1 MDKNIIIDAFRWIV
15 GSIDYFIYSI
25 IEFITQGIFDLSSL
39 RVHIGI
45 IDSFRN
51 RIYAILGVIMLF
63 KLTISFFQ
71 LMFEPDKVL
80 DSKKGVAK
88 IFRNVFIVIIVIM
101 LLPTG
106 FNLLYKAQK
115 VFLPVLPRIL
125 FAEEKTTSNVDETV
139 KKNSSKMSLI
149 LLRSFFSPR
158 RDANNNYASVDGT
171 KEIESIK
178 EFSEKIIEND
188 NSGFLGFG
196 SHYRYE
202 YKWPL
207 STIVGAITVFLLFSI
222 TLKVAIR
229 VFKMIILEMI
239 APIPVISL
247 LDVSDKKDQ
256 AFYSWLQN
264 LISTFLDIFLSLGTI
279 YIVLYFINALSTDK
293 LFIDYGAAE
302 GLKEDPMRLAYLKV
316 ILILG
321 LLKFAKDLPGFIKK
335 VIGIKED
342 NKELATK
349 IGGIV
354 GGVTGTAF
362 GAVGGLVGGRSLTG
376 ALTGAVAGARTGYV
390 NGQKGGSTMA
400 ETYRAGGS
408 LATQIRTGNKDAKM
422 RSIADVIQSKA
433 TGLQKAG
440 IDRKYNVTKWH
451 LAQAKKNMDNAKVE
465 MTTAQT
471 NQAQAKMTY
480 DEIVATHPND
490 TVGIGIA
497 RAELDRTTTISE
509 QKSKE
514 FDNAKKNFE
523 EINEYI
529 GTKDTIYSK
538 YKDNRPKDE
547 KVTLTDRARSVINQ
561 TRVEDE
567 RDARIAKN
575 DTKMQNLTTTNLV
588 DKNRGFDPNKR

>member
-25 IEFITQGIFDLSSL
+25 IEFVTQGIFDLSSL

-71 LMFEPDKVL
+71 LMFDPDKVL
-80 DSKKGVAK
+80 DSKKGVRK
-88 IFRNVFIVIIVIM
+88 IFTNVFIVIIIIM
-101 LLPTG
+101 LLPTA
-106 FNLLYKAQK
+106 FNILYRAQK

-125 FAEEKTTSNVDETV
+125 FAEEKTSNNVDETV
-139 KKNSSKMSLI
+139 KKNSNQMSLI

-158 RDANNNYASVDGT
+158 RDPNNNYASVDGT

-239 APIPVISL
+239 APIPVLSL
-247 LDVSDKKDQ
+247 LDTSDKKDQ
-256 AFYSWLQN
+256 AFYSWLRT
-264 LISTFLDIFLSLGTI
+264 LTSTFLDIFLSLGTI
-279 YIVLYFINALSTDK
+279 YIVLYFINALATDK

-321 LLKFAKDLPGFIKK
+321 LLKFAKDIPGFVKSI
-335 VIGIKED
+335 IGVKDD
-342 NKELATK
+342 NKELSAT

-354 GGVTGTAF
+354 GGMTGTAL

-376 ALTGAVAGARTGYV
+376 ALTGAVAGARTGYT
-390 NGQKGGSTMA
+390 NGKKGTSTLEA
-400 ETYRAGGS
+400 YKSGGS

-422 RSIADVIQSKA
+422 RSITDVIQDKA
-433 TGLQKAG
+433 SSIQKSSVQ
-440 IDRKYNVTKWH
+440 RKYNATQWH
-451 LAQAKKNMDNAKVE
+451 LEQAKKNMKNAEVE

-471 NQAQAKMTY
+471 RQAQAKLNY
-480 DEIVATHPND
+480 EQIVSTHPND

-497 RAELDRTTTISE
+497 KAELDRTTTVSD
-509 QKSKE
+509 QKAVE
-514 FDNAKKNFE
+514 YENAKKNFE
-523 EINEYI
+523 EIKTYI
-529 GTKDTIYSK
+529 DPKETFIEK
-538 YKDNRPKDE
+538 YRDNRPKQE
-547 KVTLTDRARSVINQ
+547 KTTVVDKARSVVNQ
-561 TRVEDE
+561 TTVEQE
-567 RDARIAKN
+567 RDARIARK
-575 DTKMQNLTTTNLV
+575 DTKMQTLTTHNLTE
-588 DKNRGFDPNKR
+588 KNRGFDPNKR

>member
-71 LMFEPDKVL
+71 LMFDPDKVL
-80 DSKKGVAK
+80 DSKKGVRK
-88 IFRNVFIVIIVIM
+88 IFTNVFIVIIIIM
-101 LLPTG
+101 LLPTA
-106 FNLLYKAQK
+106 FNILYRAQK

-125 FAEEKTTSNVDETV
+125 FAEEKTSNNVDETV
-139 KKNSSKMSLI
+139 KKNSNQMSLI

-207 STIVGAITVFLLFSI
+207 STIVGAIKVFLLFSI

-239 APIPVISL
+239 APIPVLSL
-247 LDVSDKKDQ
+247 LDTSDKKDQ
-256 AFYSWLQN
+256 AFYSWLRT

-279 YIVLYFINALSTDK
+279 YIVLYFINALATDK

-321 LLKFAKDLPGFIKK
+321 LLKFAKDIPGFVKSI
-335 VIGIKED
+335 IGVKDD
-342 NKELATK
+342 NKELSAT

-354 GGVTGTAF
+354 GGMTGTAL

-376 ALTGAVAGARTGYV
+376 ALTGAVAGARTGYT
-390 NGQKGGSTMA
+390 NGKKGTSTLEA
-400 ETYRAGGS
+400 YKSGGS

-422 RSIADVIQSKA
+422 RSITDVIQDKA
-433 TGLQKAG
+433 SSIQKSSVQ
-440 IDRKYNVTKWH
+440 RKYNATQWH
-451 LAQAKKNMDNAKVE
+451 LEQAKKNMKNAEVE
-465 MTTAQT
+465 MTNAQT
-471 NQAQAKMTY
+471 RQAQAKLNY
-480 DEIVATHPND
+480 EQIVSTHPND

-497 RAELDRTTTISE
+497 KAELDRTTTVSD
-509 QKSKE
+509 QKAVE
-514 FDNAKKNFE
+514 YENAKKNFE
-523 EINEYI
+523 EIKTYI
-529 GTKDTIYSK
+529 DPKETFIEK
-538 YKDNRPKDE
+538 YRDNRPKEE
-547 KVTLTDRARSVINQ
+547 KTTVVDKARSVVNQ
-561 TRVEDE
+561 TTVEQE
-567 RDARIAKN
+567 RDARIARKG
-575 DTKMQNLTTTNLV
+575 TKMQTLTTHNLTE
-588 DKNRGFDPNKR
+588 KNRGFDPNKR

>member
-25 IEFITQGIFDLSSL
+25 IEFVTQGIFDLSSL

-71 LMFEPDKVL
+71 LMFDPDKVL
-80 DSKKGVAK
+80 DSKKGVRK
-88 IFRNVFIVIIVIM
+88 IFTNVFIVIIIIM
-101 LLPTG
+101 LLPTA
-106 FNLLYKAQK
+106 FNILYRAQK

-125 FAEEKTTSNVDETV
+125 FAEEKTSNNVDETV
-139 KKNSSKMSLI
+139 KKNSNQMSLI

-158 RDANNNYASVDGT
+158 RDPNNNYASVDGT

-239 APIPVISL
+239 APIPVLSL
-247 LDVSDKKDQ
+247 LDTSDKKDQ
-256 AFYSWLQN
+256 AFYSWLRT

-279 YIVLYFINALSTDK
+279 YIVLYFINALATDK

-321 LLKFAKDLPGFIKK
+321 LLKFAKDIPGFVKSI
-335 VIGIKED
+335 IGVKDD
-342 NKELATK
+342 NKELSAT

-354 GGVTGTAF
+354 GGMTGTAL

-376 ALTGAVAGARTGYV
+376 ALTGAVAGARTGYT
-390 NGQKGGSTMA
+390 NGKKGTSTLEA
-400 ETYRAGGS
+400 YKSGGS

-422 RSIADVIQSKA
+422 RSITDVIQDKA
-433 TGLQKAG
+433 SSIQKSSVQ
-440 IDRKYNVTKWH
+440 RKYNATQWH
-451 LAQAKKNMDNAKVE
+451 LEQAKKKMKNAEVE

-471 NQAQAKMTY
+471 RQAQAKLNY
-480 DEIVATHPND
+480 EQIVSTHPND

-497 RAELDRTTTISE
+497 KAELDRTTTVSD
-509 QKSKE
+509 QKAVE
-514 FDNAKKNFE
+514 YENAKKNFE
-523 EINEYI
+523 EIKTYI
-529 GTKDTIYSK
+529 DPKETFIEK
-538 YKDNRPKDE
+538 YRDNRPKQE
-547 KVTLTDRARSVINQ
+547 KTTVVDKARSVVNQ
-561 TRVEDE
+561 TTVEQE
-567 RDARIAKN
+567 RDARIARK
-575 DTKMQNLTTTNLV
+575 DTKMQTLTTHNLT

>member
-25 IEFITQGIFDLSSL
+25 IEFVTQGIFDLSSL

-71 LMFEPDKVL
+71 LMFDPDKVL
-80 DSKKGVAK
+80 DSKKGVRK
-88 IFRNVFIVIIVIM
+88 IFTNVFIVIIIIM
-101 LLPTG
+101 LLPTA
-106 FNLLYKAQK
+106 FNILYRAQK

-125 FAEEKTTSNVDETV
+125 FAEEKTSNNVDETV
-139 KKNSSKMSLI
+139 KKNSNQMSLI

-158 RDANNNYASVDGT
+158 RDPNNNYASVDGT

-239 APIPVISL
+239 APIPVLSL
-247 LDVSDKKDQ
+247 VDTSDKKDQ
-256 AFYSWLQN
+256 AFYSWLRT

-279 YIVLYFINALSTDK
+279 YIVLYFINALATDK

-321 LLKFAKDLPGFIKK
+321 LLKFAKDIPGFVKSI
-335 VIGIKED
+335 IGVKDD
-342 NKELATK
+342 NKELSAT

-354 GGVTGTAF
+354 GGMTGTAL

-376 ALTGAVAGARTGYV
+376 ALTGAVAGARTGYT
-390 NGQKGGSTMA
+390 NGKKGTSTLEA
-400 ETYRAGGS
+400 YKSGGS

-422 RSIADVIQSKA
+422 RSITDVIQDKA
-433 TGLQKAG
+433 SSIQKSSVQ
-440 IDRKYNVTKWH
+440 RKYNATQWH
-451 LAQAKKNMDNAKVE
+451 LEQAKKNMKNAEVE

-471 NQAQAKMTY
+471 RQAQAKLNY
-480 DEIVATHPND
+480 EQIVSTHPND

-497 RAELDRTTTISE
+497 KAELDRTTTVSD
-509 QKSKE
+509 QKAVE
-514 FDNAKKNFE
+514 YENAKKNFE
-523 EINEYI
+523 EIKTYI
-529 GTKDTIYSK
+529 DPKETFIEK
-538 YKDNRPKDE
+538 YRDNRPKQE
-547 KVTLTDRARSVINQ
+547 KTTVVDKARSVVNQ
-561 TRVEDE
+561 TTVEQE
-567 RDARIAKN
+567 RDARIARK
-575 DTKMQNLTTTNLV
+575 DTKMQTLTTHNLTE
-588 DKNRGFDPNKR
+588 KNRGFDPNKR

>member
-25 IEFITQGIFDLSSL
+25 IEFVTQGIFDLSSL

-71 LMFEPDKVL
+71 LMFDPDKVL
-80 DSKKGVAK
+80 DSKKGVRK
-88 IFRNVFIVIIVIM
+88 IFTNVFIVIIIIM
-101 LLPTG
+101 LLPTA
-106 FNLLYKAQK
+106 FNILYRAQK

-125 FAEEKTTSNVDETV
+125 FAEEKTSNNVDETV
-139 KKNSSKMSLI
+139 KKNSNQMSLI

-239 APIPVISL
+239 APIPVLSL
-247 LDVSDKKDQ
+247 LDTSDKKDQ
-256 AFYSWLQN
+256 AFYSWLRT
-264 LISTFLDIFLSLGTI
+264 LTSTFLDIFLSLGTI
-279 YIVLYFINALSTDK
+279 YIVLYFINALATDK

-321 LLKFAKDLPGFIKK
+321 LLKFAKDIPGFVKSI
-335 VIGIKED
+335 IGVKDD
-342 NKELATK
+342 NKELSAT

-354 GGVTGTAF
+354 GGMTGTAL
-362 GAVGGLVGGRSLTG
+362 GAVGGLVGGRSITG
-376 ALTGAVAGARTGYV
+376 ALTGAVAGARTGYT
-390 NGQKGGSTMA
+390 NGKKGTSTLEA
-400 ETYRAGGS
+400 YKSGGS

-422 RSIADVIQSKA
+422 RSITDVIQDKA
-433 TGLQKAG
+433 SSIQKSSVQ
-440 IDRKYNVTKWH
+440 RKYNATQWH
-451 LAQAKKNMDNAKVE
+451 LEQAKKNMKNAEVE

-471 NQAQAKMTY
+471 RQAQAKLNY
-480 DEIVATHPND
+480 EQIVSTHPND

-497 RAELDRTTTISE
+497 KAELDRTTTVSD
-509 QKSKE
+509 QKAIE
-514 FDNAKKNFE
+514 YENAKKNFE
-523 EINEYI
+523 EIKTYI
-529 GTKDTIYSK
+529 DPKETFIEK
-538 YKDNRPKDE
+538 YRDNRPKEE
-547 KVTLTDRARSVINQ
+547 KTTVVDKARSVVNQ
-561 TRVEDE
+561 TTVEQE
-567 RDARIAKN
+567 RDARIARK
-575 DTKMQNLTTTNLV
+575 DTKMQTLTTHNLTE
-588 DKNRGFDPNKR
+588 KNRGFDPNKR

>member
-51 RIYAILGVIMLF
+51 RIYAILGVVMLF

-71 LMFEPDKVL
+71 LMFDPDKL
-80 DSKKGVAK
+80 MDSKKGVRR
-88 IFRNVFIVIIVIM
+88 IFTNVFIVIIIIM
-101 LLPTG
+101 LLPTA
-106 FNLLYKAQK
+106 FNILYRAQK

-125 FAEEKTTSNVDETV
+125 FAEEKTTNNVDETV
-139 KKNSSKMSLI
+139 KKNSNQMSLI
-149 LLRSFFSPR
+149 LLKSFFSPR

-239 APIPVISL
+239 APIPVLSL
-247 LDVSDKKDQ
+247 LDTSDKKDQ
-256 AFYSWLQN
+256 AFYAWLKT

-321 LLKFAKDLPGFIKK
+321 LLKFAKDIPTFVKSI
-335 VIGIKED
+335 IGIND
-342 NKELATK
+342 NNKELSAT

-354 GGVTGTAF
+354 GGMTGTAL
-362 GAVGGLVGGRSLTG
+362 GAVGGLVGGRSLSG
-376 ALTGAVAGARTGYV
+376 ALTGAVAGARTGYA
-390 NGQKGGSTMA
+390 NGKKGGSSIEA
-400 ETYRAGGS
+400 YRAGGS
-408 LATQIRTGNKDAKM
+408 LASQIRTGNKDAKM
-422 RSIADVIQSKA
+422 RSITDVIQDKA
-433 TGLQKAG
+433 SSIQKSSVQ
-440 IDRKYNVTKWH
+440 RKYNATQWH
-451 LAQAKKNMDNAKVE
+451 LEQARKNMKNAQVE

-471 NQAQAKMTY
+471 NQAQAKMNYEQLMT
-480 DEIVATHPND
+480 THPND

-497 RAELDRTTTISE
+497 RAEVDRTTNITN
-509 QKSKE
+509 QKTQE
-514 FDNAKKNFE
+514 FENAKKNFE
-523 EINEYI
+523 EINAYV
-529 GTKDTIYSK
+529 GTKETFTEK
-538 YKDNRPKDE
+538 YKDNRPKTD
-547 KVTLTDRARSVINQ
+547 KATVGDRARSVINQ

-567 RDARIAKN
+567 RDARIARN
-575 DTKMQNLTTTNLV
+575 DTKMQNLTTTNLNE
-588 DKNRGFDPNKR
+588 KHRGFDPNKR

>member
-25 IEFITQGIFDLSSL
+25 IEFVTQGIFDLSSL

-71 LMFEPDKVL
+71 LMFDPDKVL
-80 DSKKGVAK
+80 DSKKGVRK
-88 IFRNVFIVIIVIM
+88 IFTNVFIVIIIIM
-101 LLPTG
+101 LLPTA
-106 FNLLYKAQK
+106 FNILYRAQK

-125 FAEEKTTSNVDETV
+125 FAEEKTSNNVDETV
-139 KKNSSKMSLI
+139 KKNSNQMSLI

-158 RDANNNYASVDGT
+158 RDPNNNYASVDGT

-239 APIPVISL
+239 APIPVLSL
-247 LDVSDKKDQ
+247 LDTSDKKDQ
-256 AFYSWLQN
+256 AFYSWLRT

-279 YIVLYFINALSTDK
+279 YIVLYFINALATDK

-321 LLKFAKDLPGFIKK
+321 LLKFAKDIPGFVKSI
-335 VIGIKED
+335 IGVKDD
-342 NKELATK
+342 NKELSAT

-354 GGVTGTAF
+354 GGMTGTAL
-362 GAVGGLVGGRSLTG
+362 GAVGGLVDGRSLTG
-376 ALTGAVAGARTGYV
+376 ALTGAVAGARTGYT
-390 NGQKGGSTMA
+390 NGKKGTSTLEA
-400 ETYRAGGS
+400 YKSGGS

-422 RSIADVIQSKA
+422 RSITDVIQDKA
-433 TGLQKAG
+433 SSIQKSSVQ
-440 IDRKYNVTKWH
+440 RKYNATQWH
-451 LAQAKKNMDNAKVE
+451 LEQAKKNMKNAEVE

-471 NQAQAKMTY
+471 RQAQAKLNY
-480 DEIVATHPND
+480 EQIVSTHPND

-497 RAELDRTTTISE
+497 KAELDRTTTVSD
-509 QKSKE
+509 QKAVE
-514 FDNAKKNFE
+514 YENAKKNFE
-523 EINEYI
+523 EIKTYI
-529 GTKDTIYSK
+529 DPKETFIEK
-538 YKDNRPKDE
+538 YRDNRPKEE
-547 KVTLTDRARSVINQ
+547 KTTVVDKARSVVNQ
-561 TRVEDE
+561 TTVEQE
-567 RDARIAKN
+567 RDARIARK
-575 DTKMQNLTTTNLV
+575 DTKMQTLTTHNLTE
-588 DKNRGFDPNKR
+588 KNRGFDPNKR

>member
-71 LMFEPDKVL
+71 LMFDPEKLL
-80 DSKKGVAK
+80 DSKKGIKK
-88 IFRNVFIVIIVIM
+88 IFANVFIVIVVIM
-101 LLPTG
+101 LLPTT
-106 FNLLYKAQK
+106 FNVLYRAQK

-125 FAEEKTTSNVDETV
+125 FAEEKTTNNVDETV
-139 KKNSSKMSLI
+139 KKNSSQMSII
-149 LLRSFFSPR
+149 LLKSFFTPR
-158 RDANNNYASVDGT
+158 RDANNNYASIDGS
-171 KEIESIK
+171 KEIESLK
-178 EFSEKIIEND
+178 EFSEKINESD

-207 STIVGAITVFLLFSI
+207 STIVGAIAVFLLFSI

-247 LDVSDKKDQ
+247 LDTSDKKES
-256 AFYSWLQN
+256 AFSTWLQT

-302 GLKEDPMRLAYLKV
+302 GLKEDPMRLMYLKV

-321 LLKFAKDLPGFIKK
+321 LLKFAKDLPSFIKG
-335 VIGIKED
+335 VIGIKD
-342 NKELATK
+342 NDKDLAAT
-349 IGGIV
+349 IGGVV
-354 GGVTGTAF
+354 GGVTGTAL

-376 ALTGAVAGARTGYV
+376 ALSGAVAGARTGYA

-400 ETYRAGGS
+400 ETYRAGGT

-422 RSIADVIQSKA
+422 RSLTDLIQDKA

-440 IDRKYNVTKWH
+440 IDRKYNATQWH
-451 LAQAKKNMDNAKVE
+451 LEQAKKNMKNAQVE
-465 MTTAQT
+465 MIAAQT
-471 NQAQAKMTY
+471 NQAQAKMNY
-480 DEIVATHPND
+480 DELLTAHPND
-490 TVGIGIA
+490 VVGIGMA
-497 RAELDRTTTISE
+497 RAELDRTSTITDKKSE
-509 QKSKE
+509 E
-514 FDNAKKNFE
+514 YENAKKNYE
-523 EINEYI
+523 EISAYI
-529 GTKDTIYSK
+529 GKKDSFVDKYRSTKSSGDK
-538 YKDNRPKDE
+538 A
-547 KVTLTDRARSVINQ
+547 TLGDRARSVINN
-561 TRVEDE
+561 TTVESE
-567 RDARIAKN
+567 RDKRIAKN
-575 DTKMQNLTTTNLV
+575 DIKMQKLTDNNLDN
-588 DKNRGFDPNKR
+588 DRGFDPNKR

>member
-25 IEFITQGIFDLSSL
+25 IEFVTQGIFDLSSL

-71 LMFEPDKVL
+71 LMFDPDKVL
-80 DSKKGVAK
+80 DSKKGVRK
-88 IFRNVFIVIIVIM
+88 IFTNVFIVIIIIM
-101 LLPTG
+101 LLPTA
-106 FNLLYKAQK
+106 FNILYRAQK

-125 FAEEKTTSNVDETV
+125 FAEEKTSNNVDETV
-139 KKNSSKMSLI
+139 KKNSNQMSLI

-158 RDANNNYASVDGT
+158 RDPNNNYASVDGT

-239 APIPVISL
+239 APIPVLSL
-247 LDVSDKKDQ
+247 LDTSDKKDQ
-256 AFYSWLQN
+256 AFYSWLRT

-279 YIVLYFINALSTDK
+279 YIVLYFINALATDK

-321 LLKFAKDLPGFIKK
+321 LLKFAKDIPGFVKSI
-335 VIGIKED
+335 IGVKDD
-342 NKELATK
+342 NKELSAT

-354 GGVTGTAF
+354 GGMTGTAL

-376 ALTGAVAGARTGYV
+376 ALTGAVAGARTGYT
-390 NGQKGGSTMA
+390 NGKKGTSTLEA
-400 ETYRAGGS
+400 YKSGGS

-422 RSIADVIQSKA
+422 RSITDVIQDKA
-433 TGLQKAG
+433 SSIQKSSVQ
-440 IDRKYNVTKWH
+440 RKYNATQWH
-451 LAQAKKNMDNAKVE
+451 LEQAKKNIKNAEVE

-471 NQAQAKMTY
+471 RQAQAKLNY
-480 DEIVATHPND
+480 EQIVSTHPND

-497 RAELDRTTTISE
+497 KAELDRTTTVSD
-509 QKSKE
+509 QKAVE
-514 FDNAKKNFE
+514 YENAKKNFE
-523 EINEYI
+523 EIKTYI
-529 GTKDTIYSK
+529 DPKETFIEK
-538 YKDNRPKDE
+538 YRDNRPKEE
-547 KVTLTDRARSVINQ
+547 KTTVVDKARSVVNQ
-561 TRVEDE
+561 TTVEQE
-567 RDARIAKN
+567 RDARIARK
-575 DTKMQNLTTTNLV
+575 DTKMQTLTTHNLTE
-588 DKNRGFDPNKR
+588 KNRGFDPNKR

>member
-1 MDKNIIIDAFRWIV
+1 MDKNIIIDDFRWIV

-25 IEFITQGIFDLSSL
+25 IEFVTQGIFDLSSL

-71 LMFEPDKVL
+71 LMFDPDKVL
-80 DSKKGVAK
+80 DSKKGVRK
-88 IFRNVFIVIIVIM
+88 IFTNVFIVIIIIM
-101 LLPTG
+101 LLPTA
-106 FNLLYKAQK
+106 FNILYRAQK

-125 FAEEKTTSNVDETV
+125 FAEEKTSNNVDETV
-139 KKNSSKMSLI
+139 KKNSNQMSLI

-158 RDANNNYASVDGT
+158 RDPNNNYASVDGT

-239 APIPVISL
+239 APIPVLSL
-247 LDVSDKKDQ
+247 LDTSDKKDQ
-256 AFYSWLQN
+256 AFYSWLRT

-279 YIVLYFINALSTDK
+279 YIVLYFINALATDK

-321 LLKFAKDLPGFIKK
+321 LLKFAKDIPGFVKSI
-335 VIGIKED
+335 IGVKDD
-342 NKELATK
+342 NKELSAT

-354 GGVTGTAF
+354 GGMTGTAL

-376 ALTGAVAGARTGYV
+376 ALTGAVAGARTGYT
-390 NGQKGGSTMA
+390 NGKKGTSTLEA
-400 ETYRAGGS
+400 YKSGGS

-422 RSIADVIQSKA
+422 RSITDVIQDKA
-433 TGLQKAG
+433 SSIQKSSVQ
-440 IDRKYNVTKWH
+440 RKYNATQWH
-451 LAQAKKNMDNAKVE
+451 LEQAKKNMKNAEVE

-471 NQAQAKMTY
+471 RQAQAKLNY
-480 DEIVATHPND
+480 EQIVSTHPND

-497 RAELDRTTTISE
+497 KAELDRTTTVSD
-509 QKSKE
+509 QKAVE
-514 FDNAKKNFE
+514 YENAKKNFE
-523 EINEYI
+523 EIKTYI
-529 GTKDTIYSK
+529 DPKETFIEK
-538 YKDNRPKDE
+538 YRDNRPKQE
-547 KVTLTDRARSVINQ
+547 KTTVVDKARSVVNQ
-561 TRVEDE
+561 TTVEQE
-567 RDARIAKN
+567 RDARIARK
-575 DTKMQNLTTTNLV
+575 DTKMQTLTTHNLTE
-588 DKNRGFDPNKR
+588 KNRGFDPNKR

>member
-71 LMFEPDKVL
+71 LMFDPEKLL
-80 DSKKGVAK
+80 DSKKGIKK
-88 IFRNVFIVIIVIM
+88 IFANVFIVIVVIM
-101 LLPTG
+101 LLPTT
-106 FNLLYKAQK
+106 FNVLYRAQK

-125 FAEEKTTSNVDETV
+125 FAEEKTTNNVDETV
-139 KKNSSKMSLI
+139 KKNSSQMSII
-149 LLRSFFSPR
+149 LLKSFFTPR
-158 RDANNNYASVDGT
+158 RDANNNYASIDGS
-171 KEIESIK
+171 KEIESLK
-178 EFSEKIIEND
+178 EFSEKINESD

-207 STIVGAITVFLLFSI
+207 STIVGAIAVFLLFSI

-247 LDVSDKKDQ
+247 LDTSDKKES
-256 AFYSWLQN
+256 AFSTWLQT

-302 GLKEDPMRLAYLKV
+302 GLKEDPMRLMYLKV

-321 LLKFAKDLPGFIKK
+321 LLKFAKDLPSFIKG
-335 VIGIKED
+335 VIGIKD
-342 NKELATK
+342 NDKDLAAT
-349 IGGIV
+349 IGGVV
-354 GGVTGTAF
+354 GGVTGTAL

-376 ALTGAVAGARTGYV
+376 ALSGAVAGARTGFA

-400 ETYRAGGS
+400 ETYRAGGT

-422 RSIADVIQSKA
+422 RSLTDLIQDKA
-433 TGLQKAG
+433 AGLQKAG
-440 IDRKYNVTKWH
+440 IDRKYNATQWH
-451 LAQAKKNMDNAKVE
+451 LEQAKKNMKNAQVE
-465 MTTAQT
+465 MIAAQT
-471 NQAQAKMTY
+471 NQAQAKMNY
-480 DEIVATHPND
+480 DELLTAHPND
-490 TVGIGIA
+490 IVGIGMA
-497 RAELDRTTTISE
+497 RAELDRTSTITDKKSE
-509 QKSKE
+509 E
-514 FDNAKKNFE
+514 YENAKKNYE
-523 EINEYI
+523 EISAYI
-529 GTKDTIYSK
+529 GKKDSFVDKYRSTKSSGDK
-538 YKDNRPKDE
+538 A
-547 KVTLTDRARSVINQ
+547 TLGDRARSVINN
-561 TRVEDE
+561 TTVESE
-567 RDARIAKN
+567 RDKRIAKN
-575 DTKMQNLTTTNLV
+575 DTKMQELTDKNLDN
-588 DKNRGFDPNKR
+588 NRGFDPNKR

>member
-25 IEFITQGIFDLSSL
+25 IEFVTQGIFDLSSL

-71 LMFEPDKVL
+71 LMFDPDKVL
-80 DSKKGVAK
+80 DSKKGVRK
-88 IFRNVFIVIIVIM
+88 IFTNVFIVIIIIM
-101 LLPTG
+101 LLPTA
-106 FNLLYKAQK
+106 FNILYRAQK

-125 FAEEKTTSNVDETV
+125 FAEEKTSNNVDETV
-139 KKNSSKMSLI
+139 KKNSNQMSLI

-239 APIPVISL
+239 APIPVLSL
-247 LDVSDKKDQ
+247 LDTSDKKDQ
-256 AFYSWLQN
+256 AFYSWLRT
-264 LISTFLDIFLSLGTI
+264 LTSTFLDIFLSLGTI
-279 YIVLYFINALSTDK
+279 YIVLYFINALATDK

-321 LLKFAKDLPGFIKK
+321 LLKFAKDIPGFVKSI
-335 VIGIKED
+335 IGVKDD
-342 NKELATK
+342 NKELSAT

-354 GGVTGTAF
+354 GGMTGTAL

-376 ALTGAVAGARTGYV
+376 ALTGAVAGARTGYT
-390 NGQKGGSTMA
+390 NGKKGTSTLEA
-400 ETYRAGGS
+400 YKSGGS

-422 RSIADVIQSKA
+422 RSITDVIQDKA
-433 TGLQKAG
+433 SSIQKSSVQ
-440 IDRKYNVTKWH
+440 RKYNATQWH
-451 LAQAKKNMDNAKVE
+451 LEQAKKNMKNAEVE

-471 NQAQAKMTY
+471 RQAQAKLNY
-480 DEIVATHPND
+480 EQIVSTHPND

-497 RAELDRTTTISE
+497 KAELDRTTTVSD
-509 QKSKE
+509 QKAVE
-514 FDNAKKNFE
+514 YENAKKNFE
-523 EINEYI
+523 EIKTYI
-529 GTKDTIYSK
+529 DPKETFIEK
-538 YKDNRPKDE
+538 YRDNRPKQE
-547 KVTLTDRARSVINQ
+547 KTTVVDKARSVVNQ
-561 TRVEDE
+561 TTVEQE
-567 RDARIAKN
+567 RDARIARK
-575 DTKMQNLTTTNLV
+575 DTKMQTLTTHNLTE
-588 DKNRGFDPNKR
+588 KNRGFDPNKR

>member
-71 LMFEPDKVL
+71 LMFDPDKVL
-80 DSKKGVAK
+80 DSKKGVRK
-88 IFRNVFIVIIVIM
+88 IFTNVFIVIIIIM
-101 LLPTG
+101 LLPTA
-106 FNLLYKAQK
+106 FNILYRAQK

-125 FAEEKTTSNVDETV
+125 FAEEKTSNNVDETV
-139 KKNSSKMSLI
+139 KKNSNQMSLI

-239 APIPVISL
+239 APIPVLSL
-247 LDVSDKKDQ
+247 LDTSDKKDQ
-256 AFYSWLQN
+256 AFYSWLRT
-264 LISTFLDIFLSLGTI
+264 LTSTFLDIFLSLGTI
-279 YIVLYFINALSTDK
+279 YIVLYFINALATDK

-321 LLKFAKDLPGFIKK
+321 LLKFAKDIPGFVKSI
-335 VIGIKED
+335 IGVKDD
-342 NKELATK
+342 NKELSAT

-354 GGVTGTAF
+354 GGMTGTAL

-376 ALTGAVAGARTGYV
+376 ALTGAVAGARTGYT
-390 NGQKGGSTMA
+390 NGKKGTSTLEA
-400 ETYRAGGS
+400 YKSGGS

-422 RSIADVIQSKA
+422 RSITDVIQDKA
-433 TGLQKAG
+433 SSIQKSSVQ
-440 IDRKYNVTKWH
+440 RKYNATQWH
-451 LAQAKKNMDNAKVE
+451 LEQAKKNMKNAEVE

-471 NQAQAKMTY
+471 RQAQAKLNY
-480 DEIVATHPND
+480 EQIVSTHPND

-497 RAELDRTTTISE
+497 KAELDRTTTVSD
-509 QKSKE
+509 QKAVE
-514 FDNAKKNFE
+514 YENAKKNFE
-523 EINEYI
+523 EIKTYI
-529 GTKDTIYSK
+529 DPKETFIEK
-538 YKDNRPKDE
+538 YRDNRPEQE
-547 KVTLTDRARSVINQ
+547 KTTVVDKARSVVNQ
-561 TRVEDE
+561 TTVEQE
-567 RDARIAKN
+567 RDARIARK
-575 DTKMQNLTTTNLV
+575 DTKMQTLTTHNLTE
-588 DKNRGFDPNKR
+588 KNRGFDPNKR

>member
-139 KKNSSKMSLI
+139 KKNSSQMSLI

-321 LLKFAKDLPGFIKK
+321 LLKFAKDIPGFVKSI
-335 VIGIKED
+335 IGVKDD
-342 NKELATK
+342 NKELSAT

-354 GGVTGTAF
+354 GGMTGTAL

-376 ALTGAVAGARTGYV
+376 ALTGAVAGARTGYA
-390 NGQKGGSTMA
+390 NGKKGGSSIEA
-400 ETYRAGGS
+400 YRAGGS
-408 LATQIRTGNKDAKM
+408 LASQIRTGNKDAKM
-422 RSIADVIQSKA
+422 RSITDVIQDKA
-433 TGLQKAG
+433 SSIQKSSVQ
-440 IDRKYNVTKWH
+440 RKYNATQWH
-451 LAQAKKNMDNAKVE
+451 LEQARKNMKNAQVE

-471 NQAQAKMTY
+471 NQAQAKMNYEQLMT
-480 DEIVATHPND
+480 THPND

-497 RAELDRTTTISE
+497 RAEVDRTTNITN
-509 QKSKE
+509 QKTQE
-514 FDNAKKNFE
+514 FENAKKNFE
-523 EINEYI
+523 EINAYV
-529 GTKDTIYSK
+529 GTKETFTEK
-538 YKDNRPKDE
+538 YKDNRPKTD
-547 KVTLTDRARSVINQ
+547 KATVGDRARSVINQ

-567 RDARIAKN
+567 RDARIARN
-575 DTKMQNLTTTNLV
+575 DTKMQNLTTTNLNE
-588 DKNRGFDPNKR
+588 KHRGFDPNKR

>member
-1 MDKNIIIDAFRWIV
+1 MDKNIIIDAFRLIV
-15 GSIDYFIYSI
+15 VSIEFFIYSI
-25 IEFITQGIFDLSSL
+25 IEFISQGIFDLCSL

-71 LMFEPDKVL
+71 LMFDPDKVL
-80 DSKKGVAK
+80 DSKKGVRK
-88 IFRNVFIVIIVIM
+88 IFTNVFIVIIIIM
-101 LLPTG
+101 LLPTA
-106 FNLLYKAQK
+106 FNILYRAQK

-125 FAEEKTTSNVDETV
+125 FAEEKTSNNVDETV
-139 KKNSSKMSLI
+139 KKNSNQMSLI

-239 APIPVISL
+239 APIPVLSL
-247 LDVSDKKDQ
+247 LDTSDKKDQ
-256 AFYSWLQN
+256 AFYSWLRT

-279 YIVLYFINALSTDK
+279 YIVLYFINALATDK

-321 LLKFAKDLPGFIKK
+321 LLKFAKDIPGFVKSI
-335 VIGIKED
+335 IGVKDD
-342 NKELATK
+342 NKELSAT

-354 GGVTGTAF
+354 GGMTGTAL

-376 ALTGAVAGARTGYV
+376 ALTGAVAGARTGYT
-390 NGQKGGSTMA
+390 NGKKGTSTLEA
-400 ETYRAGGS
+400 YKSGGS

-422 RSIADVIQSKA
+422 RSITDVIQDKA
-433 TGLQKAG
+433 SSIQKSSVQ
-440 IDRKYNVTKWH
+440 RKYNATQWH
-451 LAQAKKNMDNAKVE
+451 LEQAKKNMKNAEVE

-471 NQAQAKMTY
+471 RQAQAKLNY
-480 DEIVATHPND
+480 EQIVSTHPND

-497 RAELDRTTTISE
+497 KAELDRTTTVSD
-509 QKSKE
+509 QKAIE
-514 FDNAKKNFE
+514 YENAKKNFE
-523 EINEYI
+523 EIKTYI
-529 GTKDTIYSK
+529 DPKETFIEK
-538 YKDNRPKDE
+538 YRDNRPKQE
-547 KVTLTDRARSVINQ
+547 KTTVVDKARSVVNQ
-561 TRVEDE
+561 TTVEQE
-567 RDARIAKN
+567 RDARIARK
-575 DTKMQNLTTTNLV
+575 DTKMQTLTTHNLTE
-588 DKNRGFDPNKR
+588 KNRGFDPNKR

>member
-25 IEFITQGIFDLSSL
+25 IEFVTQGIFDLSSL

-71 LMFEPDKVL
+71 LMFDPDKVL
-80 DSKKGVAK
+80 DSKKGVRK
-88 IFRNVFIVIIVIM
+88 IFTNVFIVIIIIM
-101 LLPTG
+101 LLPTA
-106 FNLLYKAQK
+106 FNILYRAQK

-125 FAEEKTTSNVDETV
+125 FAEEKTSNNVDETV
-139 KKNSSKMSLI
+139 KKNSNQMSLI

-158 RDANNNYASVDGT
+158 RDPNNNYASVDGT

-239 APIPVISL
+239 APIPVLSL
-247 LDVSDKKDQ
+247 LDTSDKKDQ
-256 AFYSWLQN
+256 AFYSWLRT

-279 YIVLYFINALSTDK
+279 YIVLYFINALATDK

-302 GLKEDPMRLAYLKV
+302 GLKEDPIRLAYLKV

-321 LLKFAKDLPGFIKK
+321 LLKFAKDIPGFVKSI
-335 VIGIKED
+335 IGVKDD
-342 NKELATK
+342 NKELSAT
-349 IGGIV
+349 IGCIV
-354 GGVTGTAF
+354 GGMTGTAL

-376 ALTGAVAGARTGYV
+376 ALTGAVAGARTGYT
-390 NGQKGGSTMA
+390 NGKKGTSTLEA
-400 ETYRAGGS
+400 YKSGGS

-422 RSIADVIQSKA
+422 RSITDVIQDKA
-433 TGLQKAG
+433 SSIQKSSVQ
-440 IDRKYNVTKWH
+440 RKYNATQWH
-451 LAQAKKNMDNAKVE
+451 LEQAKKNMKNAEVE

-471 NQAQAKMTY
+471 RQAQAKLNY
-480 DEIVATHPND
+480 EQIVSTHPND

-497 RAELDRTTTISE
+497 KAELDRTTTVSD
-509 QKSKE
+509 QKAIE
-514 FDNAKKNFE
+514 YENAKKNFE
-523 EINEYI
+523 EIKTYI
-529 GTKDTIYSK
+529 DPKETFIEK
-538 YKDNRPKDE
+538 YRDNRPKEE
-547 KVTLTDRARSVINQ
+547 KTTVVDKARSVVNQ
-561 TRVEDE
+561 TTVEQE
-567 RDARIAKN
+567 RDARIARK
-575 DTKMQNLTTTNLV
+575 DTKMQTLTTHNLTE
-588 DKNRGFDPNKR
+588 KNRGFDPNKR

>member
-1 MDKNIIIDAFRWIV
+1 
-15 GSIDYFIYSI
+15 
-25 IEFITQGIFDLSSL
+25 
-39 RVHIGI
+39 
-45 IDSFRN
+45 
-51 RIYAILGVIMLF
+51 MLF

-71 LMFEPDKVL
+71 LMFDPDKVL
-80 DSKKGVAK
+80 DSKKGVRK
-88 IFRNVFIVIIVIM
+88 IFTNVFIVIIIIM
-101 LLPTG
+101 LLPTA
-106 FNLLYKAQK
+106 FNILYRAQK

-125 FAEEKTTSNVDETV
+125 FAEEKTSNNVDETV
-139 KKNSSKMSLI
+139 KKNSNQMSLI

-158 RDANNNYASVDGT
+158 RDPNNNYASVDGT

-239 APIPVISL
+239 APIPVLSL
-247 LDVSDKKDQ
+247 LDTSDKKDQ
-256 AFYSWLQN
+256 AFYSWLRT

-279 YIVLYFINALSTDK
+279 YIVLYFINALATDK

-321 LLKFAKDLPGFIKK
+321 LLKFAKDIPGFVKSI
-335 VIGIKED
+335 IGVKDD
-342 NKELATK
+342 NKELSAT

-354 GGVTGTAF
+354 GGMTGTAL

-376 ALTGAVAGARTGYV
+376 ALTGAVAGARTGYT
-390 NGQKGGSTMA
+390 NGKKGTSTLEA
-400 ETYRAGGS
+400 YKSGGS

-422 RSIADVIQSKA
+422 RSITDVIQDKA
-433 TGLQKAG
+433 SSIQKSSVQ
-440 IDRKYNVTKWH
+440 RKYNATQWH
-451 LAQAKKNMDNAKVE
+451 LEQAKKNMKNAEVE

-471 NQAQAKMTY
+471 RQAQAKLNY
-480 DEIVATHPND
+480 EQIVSTHPND

-497 RAELDRTTTISE
+497 KAELDRTTTVSD
-509 QKSKE
+509 QKAVE
-514 FDNAKKNFE
+514 YENAKKNFE
-523 EINEYI
+523 EIKTYI
-529 GTKDTIYSK
+529 DPKETFIEK
-538 YKDNRPKDE
+538 YRDNRPKQE
-547 KVTLTDRARSVINQ
+547 KTTVVDKARSVVNQ
-561 TRVEDE
+561 TTVEQE
-567 RDARIAKN
+567 RDARIARK
-575 DTKMQNLTTTNLV
+575 DTKMQTLTTHNLTE
-588 DKNRGFDPNKR
+588 KNRGFDPNKR

>member
-71 LMFEPDKVL
+71 LMFDPDKVL
-80 DSKKGVAK
+80 DSKKGVRK
-88 IFRNVFIVIIVIM
+88 IFTNVFIVIIIIM
-101 LLPTG
+101 LLPTA
-106 FNLLYKAQK
+106 FNILYRAQK

-125 FAEEKTTSNVDETV
+125 FAEEKTSNNVDETV
-139 KKNSSKMSLI
+139 KKNSNQMSLI

-239 APIPVISL
+239 APIPVLSL
-247 LDVSDKKDQ
+247 LDTSDKKDQ
-256 AFYSWLQN
+256 AFYSWLRT

-279 YIVLYFINALSTDK
+279 YIILYFINALATDK

-321 LLKFAKDLPGFIKK
+321 LLKFAKDIPGFVKSI
-335 VIGIKED
+335 IGVKDD
-342 NKELATK
+342 NKELSAT

-354 GGVTGTAF
+354 GGMTGTAL

-376 ALTGAVAGARTGYV
+376 ALTGAVAGARTGYA
-390 NGQKGGSTMA
+390 NGKKGTSTLEA
-400 ETYRAGGS
+400 YKSGGS

-422 RSIADVIQSKA
+422 KSITDVIQDRASSI
-433 TGLQKAG
+433 QKSSVQ
-440 IDRKYNVTKWH
+440 RKYNATQWH
-451 LAQAKKNMDNAKVE
+451 LEQAKKNMKNAEVE
-465 MTTAQT
+465 MTNAQT
-471 NQAQAKMTY
+471 RQAQAKLNY
-480 DEIVATHPND
+480 EQIISTHPND

-497 RAELDRTTTISE
+497 KAELDRTTTVSD
-509 QKSKE
+509 QKAIE
-514 FDNAKKNFE
+514 YENAKKNFE
-523 EINEYI
+523 EIKTYI
-529 GTKDTIYSK
+529 DPKETFIEK
-538 YKDNRPKDE
+538 YKDNRPKQE
-547 KVTLTDRARSVINQ
+547 KTTIVDKARSVVNQ
-561 TRVEDE
+561 TTVEQE
-567 RDARIAKN
+567 RDARIARK
-575 DTKMQNLTTTNLV
+575 DTKMQTLTTHNLT

>member
-71 LMFEPDKVL
+71 LMFDPEKLL
-80 DSKKGVAK
+80 DSKKGIKK
-88 IFRNVFIVIIVIM
+88 IFANVFIVIVVIM
-101 LLPTG
+101 LLPTT
-106 FNLLYKAQK
+106 FNVLYRAQK

-125 FAEEKTTSNVDETV
+125 FAEEKTTNNVDETV
-139 KKNSSKMSLI
+139 RKNSSQMSII
-149 LLRSFFSPR
+149 LLKSFFTPR
-158 RDANNNYASVDGT
+158 RDANNNYASIDGS
-171 KEIESIK
+171 KEIESLK
-178 EFSEKIIEND
+178 EFSEKINESD

-207 STIVGAITVFLLFSI
+207 STIVGAIAVFLLFSI

-247 LDVSDKKDQ
+247 LDTSDKKES
-256 AFYSWLQN
+256 AFSTWLQT

-302 GLKEDPMRLAYLKV
+302 GLKEDPMRLMYLKV

-321 LLKFAKDLPGFIKK
+321 LLKFAKDLPSFIKG
-335 VIGIKED
+335 VIGIKD
-342 NKELATK
+342 NDKDLAAT
-349 IGGIV
+349 IGGVV
-354 GGVTGTAF
+354 GGVTGTAL

-376 ALTGAVAGARTGYV
+376 ALSGAVAGARTGYA

-400 ETYRAGGS
+400 ETYRAGGT

-422 RSIADVIQSKA
+422 RSLTDLIQDKA

-440 IDRKYNVTKWH
+440 IDRKYNATQWH
-451 LAQAKKNMDNAKVE
+451 LEQAKKNMKNAQVE
-465 MTTAQT
+465 MIAAQT
-471 NQAQAKMTY
+471 NQAQAKMNY
-480 DEIVATHPND
+480 DELLTAHPND
-490 TVGIGIA
+490 VVGIGMA
-497 RAELDRTTTISE
+497 RAELDRTSTITDKKSE
-509 QKSKE
+509 E
-514 FDNAKKNFE
+514 YENAKKNYE
-523 EINEYI
+523 EISAYI
-529 GTKDTIYSK
+529 GKKDSFVDKYRSTKSSGDK
-538 YKDNRPKDE
+538 A
-547 KVTLTDRARSVINQ
+547 TLGDRARSVINN
-561 TRVEDE
+561 TTVESE
-567 RDARIAKN
+567 RDKRIAKN
-575 DTKMQNLTTTNLV
+575 DIKMQKLTDNNLDN
-588 DKNRGFDPNKR
+588 DRGFDPNKR

>member
-25 IEFITQGIFDLSSL
+25 IEFVTQGIFDLSSL

-71 LMFEPDKVL
+71 LMFDPDKVL
-80 DSKKGVAK
+80 DSKKGVRK
-88 IFRNVFIVIIVIM
+88 IFTNVFIVIIIIM
-101 LLPTG
+101 LLPTA
-106 FNLLYKAQK
+106 FNILYRAQK

-125 FAEEKTTSNVDETV
+125 FAEEKTSNNVDETV
-139 KKNSSKMSLI
+139 KKNSNQMSLI

-239 APIPVISL
+239 APIPVLSL
-247 LDVSDKKDQ
+247 LDTSDKKDQ
-256 AFYSWLQN
+256 AFYSWLRT

-279 YIVLYFINALSTDK
+279 YIVLYFINALATDK

-321 LLKFAKDLPGFIKK
+321 LLKFAKDIPGFVKSI
-335 VIGIKED
+335 IGVKDD
-342 NKELATK
+342 NKELSAT

-354 GGVTGTAF
+354 GGMTGTAL

-376 ALTGAVAGARTGYV
+376 ALTGAVAGARTGYT
-390 NGQKGGSTMA
+390 NGKKGTSTLEA
-400 ETYRAGGS
+400 YKSGGS

-422 RSIADVIQSKA
+422 RSITDVIQDKA
-433 TGLQKAG
+433 SSIQKSSVQ
-440 IDRKYNVTKWH
+440 RKYNATQWH
-451 LAQAKKNMDNAKVE
+451 LEQAKKNMKNAEVE

-471 NQAQAKMTY
+471 RQAQAKLNY
-480 DEIVATHPND
+480 EQIVSTHPND

-497 RAELDRTTTISE
+497 KAELDRTTTVSDKKAVE
-509 QKSKE
+509 YE
-514 FDNAKKNFE
+514 NAKKNFE
-523 EINEYI
+523 EIKTYI
-529 GTKDTIYSK
+529 DPKETFIEK
-538 YKDNRPKDE
+538 YRDNRPEQE
-547 KVTLTDRARSVINQ
+547 KTTVVDKARSVVNQ
-561 TRVEDE
+561 TTVEQE
-567 RDARIAKN
+567 RDARIARK
-575 DTKMQNLTTTNLV
+575 DTKMQTLTTHNLTE
-588 DKNRGFDPNKR
+588 KNRGFDPNKR

>member
-25 IEFITQGIFDLSSL
+25 IEFITQGIFDLSYL

-71 LMFEPDKVL
+71 LMFDPDKVL
-80 DSKKGVAK
+80 DSKKGVRK
-88 IFRNVFIVIIVIM
+88 IFTNVFIVIIIIM
-101 LLPTG
+101 LLPTA
-106 FNLLYKAQK
+106 FNILYRAQK

-125 FAEEKTTSNVDETV
+125 FAEEKTSNNVDETV
-139 KKNSSKMSLI
+139 KKNSNQMSLI

-239 APIPVISL
+239 APIPVLSL
-247 LDVSDKKDQ
+247 LDTSDKKDQ
-256 AFYSWLQN
+256 AFYSWLRT

-279 YIVLYFINALSTDK
+279 YIILYFINALATDK

-321 LLKFAKDLPGFIKK
+321 LLKFAKDIPGFVKSI
-335 VIGIKED
+335 IGVKDD
-342 NKELATK
+342 NKELSAT

-354 GGVTGTAF
+354 GGMTGTAL

-376 ALTGAVAGARTGYV
+376 ALTGAVAGARTGYA
-390 NGQKGGSTMA
+390 NGKKGTSTLEA
-400 ETYRAGGS
+400 YKSGGS

-422 RSIADVIQSKA
+422 RSITDVIQDRASSI
-433 TGLQKAG
+433 QKSSVQ
-440 IDRKYNVTKWH
+440 RKYNATQWH
-451 LAQAKKNMDNAKVE
+451 LEQAKKNMKNAEVE
-465 MTTAQT
+465 MTNAQT
-471 NQAQAKMTY
+471 RQAQAKLNY
-480 DEIVATHPND
+480 EQIVSTHPND

-497 RAELDRTTTISE
+497 KAELDRTTTVSD
-509 QKSKE
+509 QKAIE
-514 FDNAKKNFE
+514 YENAKKNFE
-523 EINEYI
+523 EIKTYI
-529 GTKDTIYSK
+529 DPKETFIEK
-538 YKDNRPKDE
+538 YKDNRPKQE
-547 KVTLTDRARSVINQ
+547 KTTVIDKARSVVNQ
-561 TRVEDE
+561 TTVEQE
-567 RDARIAKN
+567 RDARIARK
-575 DTKMQNLTTTNLV
+575 DTKMQTLTTHNLT

>member
-25 IEFITQGIFDLSSL
+25 IEFVTQGIFDLSSL

-139 KKNSSKMSLI
+139 KKNSSQMSLI

-256 AFYSWLQN
+256 AFYSWLEN
-264 LISTFLDIFLSLGTI
+264 LVSTFLDIFLSLGTI

-321 LLKFAKDLPGFIKK
+321 LLKFAKDIPGFVKSI
-335 VIGIKED
+335 IGVKDD
-342 NKELATK
+342 NKELSAT

-354 GGVTGTAF
+354 GGMTGTAL

-376 ALTGAVAGARTGYV
+376 ALTGAVAGARTGYT
-390 NGQKGGSTMA
+390 NGKKGTSTLEA
-400 ETYRAGGS
+400 YKSGGS

-422 RSIADVIQSKA
+422 RSITDVIQDKA
-433 TGLQKAG
+433 SSIQKSSVQ
-440 IDRKYNVTKWH
+440 RKYNATQWH
-451 LAQAKKNMDNAKVE
+451 LEQAKKNMKNAEVE

-471 NQAQAKMTY
+471 RQAQAKLNY
-480 DEIVATHPND
+480 EQIVSTHPND

-497 RAELDRTTTISE
+497 KAELDRTTTVSD
-509 QKSKE
+509 QKAVE
-514 FDNAKKNFE
+514 YENAKKNFE
-523 EINEYI
+523 EIKTYI
-529 GTKDTIYSK
+529 DPKETFIEK
-538 YKDNRPKDE
+538 YRDNRPKQE
-547 KVTLTDRARSVINQ
+547 KTTVVDKARSVVNQ
-561 TRVEDE
+561 TTVEQE
-567 RDARIAKN
+567 RDARIARK
-575 DTKMQNLTTTNLV
+575 DTKMQTLTTHNLTE
-588 DKNRGFDPNKR
+588 KNRGFDPNKR

>member
-71 LMFEPDKVL
+71 LMFDPEKLL
-80 DSKKGVAK
+80 DSKKGIKK
-88 IFRNVFIVIIVIM
+88 IFANVFIVIVVIM
-101 LLPTG
+101 LLPTT
-106 FNLLYKAQK
+106 FNVLYRAQK

-125 FAEEKTTSNVDETV
+125 FAEEKTTNNVDETV
-139 KKNSSKMSLI
+139 KKNSSQMSII
-149 LLRSFFSPR
+149 LLKSFFTPR
-158 RDANNNYASVDGT
+158 RDANNNYASIDGS
-171 KEIESIK
+171 KEIESLK
-178 EFSEKIIEND
+178 EFSEKINESD

-207 STIVGAITVFLLFSI
+207 STIVGAIAVFLLFSI

-247 LDVSDKKDQ
+247 LDTSDKKES
-256 AFYSWLQN
+256 AFSTWLQT

-302 GLKEDPMRLAYLKV
+302 GLKEDPMRLMYLKV

-321 LLKFAKDLPGFIKK
+321 LLKFAKDLPSFIKG
-335 VIGIKED
+335 VIGIKD
-342 NKELATK
+342 NDKDLAAT
-349 IGGIV
+349 IGGVV
-354 GGVTGTAF
+354 GGVTGTAL

-376 ALTGAVAGARTGYV
+376 ALSGAVAGARTGYA

-400 ETYRAGGS
+400 ETYRAGGT

-422 RSIADVIQSKA
+422 RSLTDLIQDKA

-440 IDRKYNVTKWH
+440 IDRKYNATQWH
-451 LAQAKKNMDNAKVE
+451 LEQAKKNMKNAQVE
-465 MTTAQT
+465 MIAAQT
-471 NQAQAKMTY
+471 NQAQAKMNY
-480 DEIVATHPND
+480 DELLTAHPND
-490 TVGIGIA
+490 IVGIGMA
-497 RAELDRTTTISE
+497 RAELDRTSTITDKKSE
-509 QKSKE
+509 E
-514 FDNAKKNFE
+514 YENAKKNYE
-523 EINEYI
+523 EISAYI
-529 GTKDTIYSK
+529 GKKDSFVDKYRSTKSSGDK
-538 YKDNRPKDE
+538 A
-547 KVTLTDRARSVINQ
+547 TLGDRARSVINN
-561 TRVEDE
+561 TTVESE
-567 RDARIAKN
+567 RDKRIAKN
-575 DTKMQNLTTTNLV
+575 DIKMQKLTDNNLDN
-588 DKNRGFDPNKR
+588 DRGFDPNKR

>member
-25 IEFITQGIFDLSSL
+25 IEFVTQGIFDLSSL

-71 LMFEPDKVL
+71 LMFDPDKVL
-80 DSKKGVAK
+80 DSKKGVRK
-88 IFRNVFIVIIVIM
+88 IFTNVFIVIIIIM
-101 LLPTG
+101 LLPTA
-106 FNLLYKAQK
+106 FNILYRAQK

-125 FAEEKTTSNVDETV
+125 FAEEKTSNNVDETV
-139 KKNSSKMSLI
+139 KKNSNQMSLI

-158 RDANNNYASVDGT
+158 RDPNNNYASVDGT

-239 APIPVISL
+239 APIPVLSL
-247 LDVSDKKDQ
+247 LDTSDKKDQ
-256 AFYSWLQN
+256 AFYSWLRT

-279 YIVLYFINALSTDK
+279 YIVLYFINALATDK

-302 GLKEDPMRLAYLKV
+302 GLKEDPIRLAYLKV

-321 LLKFAKDLPGFIKK
+321 LLKFAKDIPGFVKSI
-335 VIGIKED
+335 IGVKDD
-342 NKELATK
+342 NKELSAT

-354 GGVTGTAF
+354 GGMTGTAL

-376 ALTGAVAGARTGYV
+376 ALTGAVAGARTGYT
-390 NGQKGGSTMA
+390 NGKKGTSTLEA
-400 ETYRAGGS
+400 YKSGGS

-422 RSIADVIQSKA
+422 RSITDVIQDKA
-433 TGLQKAG
+433 SSIQKSSVQ
-440 IDRKYNVTKWH
+440 RKYNATQWH
-451 LAQAKKNMDNAKVE
+451 LEQAKKNMKNAEVE

-471 NQAQAKMTY
+471 RQAQAKLNY
-480 DEIVATHPND
+480 EQIVSTHPND

-497 RAELDRTTTISE
+497 KAELDRTTTVSD
-509 QKSKE
+509 QKAIE
-514 FDNAKKNFE
+514 YENAKKNFE
-523 EINEYI
+523 EIKTYI
-529 GTKDTIYSK
+529 DPKETFIEK
-538 YKDNRPKDE
+538 YRDNRPKEE
-547 KVTLTDRARSVINQ
+547 KTTVVDKARSVVNQ
-561 TRVEDE
+561 TTVEQE
-567 RDARIAKN
+567 RDARIARK
-575 DTKMQNLTTTNLV
+575 DTKMQTLTTHNLTE
-588 DKNRGFDPNKR
+588 KNRGFDPNKR

>member
-25 IEFITQGIFDLSSL
+25 IEFVTQGIFDLSSL

-71 LMFEPDKVL
+71 LMFDPDKVL
-80 DSKKGVAK
+80 DSKKGVRK
-88 IFRNVFIVIIVIM
+88 IFTNVFIVIIIIM
-101 LLPTG
+101 LLPTA
-106 FNLLYKAQK
+106 FNILYRAQK

-125 FAEEKTTSNVDETV
+125 FAEEKTSNNVDETV
-139 KKNSSKMSLI
+139 KKNSNQMSLI

-158 RDANNNYASVDGT
+158 RDPNNNYASVDGT

-239 APIPVISL
+239 APIPVLSL
-247 LDVSDKKDQ
+247 LDTSDKKDQ
-256 AFYSWLQN
+256 AFYSWLRT

-279 YIVLYFINALSTDK
+279 YIILYFINALATDK

-321 LLKFAKDLPGFIKK
+321 LLKFAKDIPGFVKSI
-335 VIGIKED
+335 IGIKDD
-342 NKELATK
+342 NKELSAT

-354 GGVTGTAF
+354 GGMTGTAL

-376 ALTGAVAGARTGYV
+376 ALTGAVAGARTGYA
-390 NGQKGGSTMA
+390 NGKKGTSTLEA
-400 ETYRAGGS
+400 YKSGGS

-422 RSIADVIQSKA
+422 RSITDVIQDKA
-433 TGLQKAG
+433 SSIQKSSVQ
-440 IDRKYNVTKWH
+440 RKYNATQWH
-451 LAQAKKNMDNAKVE
+451 LEQAKKNMKNAEVE
-465 MTTAQT
+465 MTNAQT
-471 NQAQAKMTY
+471 RQAQAKLNY
-480 DEIVATHPND
+480 EQIISTHPND

-497 RAELDRTTTISE
+497 KAELDRTTTVSD
-509 QKSKE
+509 QKAVE
-514 FDNAKKNFE
+514 YENAKKNFE
-523 EINEYI
+523 EIKTYI
-529 GTKDTIYSK
+529 DPKETFIEK
-538 YKDNRPKDE
+538 YRDNRPEQE
-547 KVTLTDRARSVINQ
+547 KTTVVDKARSVVNQ
-561 TRVEDE
+561 TTVEQE
-567 RDARIAKN
+567 RDARIARK
-575 DTKMQNLTTTNLV
+575 DTKMQTLTTHNLTE
-588 DKNRGFDPNKR
+588 KNRGFDPNKR

>member
-25 IEFITQGIFDLSSL
+25 IEFVTQGIFDLSSL

-71 LMFEPDKVL
+71 LMFDPDKVL
-80 DSKKGVAK
+80 DSKKGVRK
-88 IFRNVFIVIIVIM
+88 IFTNVFIVIIIIM
-101 LLPTG
+101 LLPTA
-106 FNLLYKAQK
+106 FNILYRAQK

-125 FAEEKTTSNVDETV
+125 FAEEKTSNNVDETV
-139 KKNSSKMSLI
+139 KKNSNQMSLI

-158 RDANNNYASVDGT
+158 RDPNNNYASVDGT

-239 APIPVISL
+239 APIPVLSL
-247 LDVSDKKDQ
+247 LDTSDKKDQ
-256 AFYSWLQN
+256 AFYSWLRT

-279 YIVLYFINALSTDK
+279 YIVLYFINALATDK

-321 LLKFAKDLPGFIKK
+321 LLKFAKDIPGFVKSI
-335 VIGIKED
+335 IGVKDD
-342 NKELATK
+342 NKELSAT

-354 GGVTGTAF
+354 GGMTGTAL
-362 GAVGGLVGGRSLTG
+362 GAVGGLVGGRSITG
-376 ALTGAVAGARTGYV
+376 ALTGAVAGARTGYT
-390 NGQKGGSTMA
+390 NGKKGTSTLEA
-400 ETYRAGGS
+400 YKSGGS
-408 LATQIRTGNKDAKM
+408 LATQIRTRNKDAKM
-422 RSIADVIQSKA
+422 RSITDVIQDKA
-433 TGLQKAG
+433 SSIQKSSVQ
-440 IDRKYNVTKWH
+440 RKYNATQWH
-451 LAQAKKNMDNAKVE
+451 LEQAKKNMKNAEVE

-471 NQAQAKMTY
+471 RQAQAKLNY
-480 DEIVATHPND
+480 EQIVSTHPND

-497 RAELDRTTTISE
+497 KAELDRTTTVSD
-509 QKSKE
+509 QKAVE
-514 FDNAKKNFE
+514 YENAKKNFE
-523 EINEYI
+523 EIKTYI
-529 GTKDTIYSK
+529 DPKETFIEK
-538 YKDNRPKDE
+538 YRDNRPKQE
-547 KVTLTDRARSVINQ
+547 KTTVVDKARSVVNQ
-561 TRVEDE
+561 TTVEQE
-567 RDARIAKN
+567 RDARIARK
-575 DTKMQNLTTTNLV
+575 DTKMQTLTTHNLTE
-588 DKNRGFDPNKR
+588 KNRGFDPNKR

>member
-25 IEFITQGIFDLSSL
+25 IEFVTQGIFDLSSL

-71 LMFEPDKVL
+71 LMFDPDKVL
-80 DSKKGVAK
+80 DSKKGVRK
-88 IFRNVFIVIIVIM
+88 IFTNVFIVIIIIM
-101 LLPTG
+101 LLPTA
-106 FNLLYKAQK
+106 FNILYRAQK

-125 FAEEKTTSNVDETV
+125 FAEEKTSNNVDETV
-139 KKNSSKMSLI
+139 KKNSNQMSLI

-158 RDANNNYASVDGT
+158 RDPNNNYASVDGT

-239 APIPVISL
+239 APIPVLSL
-247 LDVSDKKDQ
+247 LDTSDKKDQ
-256 AFYSWLQN
+256 AFYSWLKT
-264 LISTFLDIFLSLGTI
+264 LTSTFLDIFLSLGTI
-279 YIVLYFINALSTDK
+279 YIVLYFINALATDK

-321 LLKFAKDLPGFIKK
+321 LLKFAKDIPGFVKSI
-335 VIGIKED
+335 IGVKDD
-342 NKELATK
+342 NKELSAT

-354 GGVTGTAF
+354 GGMTGTAL

-376 ALTGAVAGARTGYV
+376 ALTGAVAGARTGYT
-390 NGQKGGSTMA
+390 NGKKGTSTLEA
-400 ETYRAGGS
+400 YKSGGS

-422 RSIADVIQSKA
+422 RSITDVIQDKA
-433 TGLQKAG
+433 SSIQKSSVQ
-440 IDRKYNVTKWH
+440 RKYNATQWH
-451 LAQAKKNMDNAKVE
+451 LEQAKKNMKNAEVE

-471 NQAQAKMTY
+471 RQAQAKLNY
-480 DEIVATHPND
+480 EQIVSTHPND

-497 RAELDRTTTISE
+497 KAELDRTTTVSD
-509 QKSKE
+509 QKAVE
-514 FDNAKKNFE
+514 YENAKKNFE
-523 EINEYI
+523 EIKTYI
-529 GTKDTIYSK
+529 DPKETFIEK
-538 YKDNRPKDE
+538 YRDNRPKQE
-547 KVTLTDRARSVINQ
+547 KTTVVDKARSVVNQ
-561 TRVEDE
+561 TTVEQE
-567 RDARIAKN
+567 RDARIARK
-575 DTKMQNLTTTNLV
+575 DTKMQTLTTHNLTE
-588 DKNRGFDPNKR
+588 KNRGFDPNKR

>member
-25 IEFITQGIFDLSSL
+25 IEFVTQGIFDLSSL

-71 LMFEPDKVL
+71 LMFDPDKVL
-80 DSKKGVAK
+80 DSKKGVRK
-88 IFRNVFIVIIVIM
+88 IFTNVFIVIIIIM
-101 LLPTG
+101 LLPTA
-106 FNLLYKAQK
+106 FNILYRAQK

-125 FAEEKTTSNVDETV
+125 FAEEKTSNNVDETV
-139 KKNSSKMSLI
+139 KKNSNQMSLI

-158 RDANNNYASVDGT
+158 RDPNNNYASVDGT

-239 APIPVISL
+239 APIPVLSL
-247 LDVSDKKDQ
+247 LDTSDKKDQ
-256 AFYSWLQN
+256 AFYSWLRT

-279 YIVLYFINALSTDK
+279 YIVLYFINALATDK

-321 LLKFAKDLPGFIKK
+321 LLKFAKDIPGFVKSI
-335 VIGIKED
+335 IGVKDD
-342 NKELATK
+342 NKELSAT

-354 GGVTGTAF
+354 GVMTGTAL

-376 ALTGAVAGARTGYV
+376 ALTGAVAGARTGYT
-390 NGQKGGSTMA
+390 NGKKGTSTLEA
-400 ETYRAGGS
+400 YKSGGS

-422 RSIADVIQSKA
+422 RSITDVIQDKA
-433 TGLQKAG
+433 SSIQKSSVQ
-440 IDRKYNVTKWH
+440 RKYNATQWH
-451 LAQAKKNMDNAKVE
+451 LEQAKKNMKNAEVE
-465 MTTAQT
+465 MTNAQT
-471 NQAQAKMTY
+471 RQAQAKLNY
-480 DEIVATHPND
+480 EQIVSTHPND

-497 RAELDRTTTISE
+497 KAELDRTTTVSD
-509 QKSKE
+509 QKAVE
-514 FDNAKKNFE
+514 YENAKKNFE
-523 EINEYI
+523 EIKTYI
-529 GTKDTIYSK
+529 DPKETFIEK
-538 YKDNRPKDE
+538 YRDNRPEQE
-547 KVTLTDRARSVINQ
+547 KTTVVDKARSVVNQ
-561 TRVEDE
+561 TTVEQE
-567 RDARIAKN
+567 RDARIARK
-575 DTKMQNLTTTNLV
+575 DTKMQTLTTHNLTE
-588 DKNRGFDPNKR
+588 KNRGFDPNKR

>member
-71 LMFEPDKVL
+71 LMFDPEKLL
-80 DSKKGVAK
+80 DSKKGIKK
-88 IFRNVFIVIIVIM
+88 IFANVFIVIVVIM
-101 LLPTG
+101 LLPTT
-106 FNLLYKAQK
+106 FNVLYRAQK

-125 FAEEKTTSNVDETV
+125 FAEEKTTNNVDETV
-139 KKNSSKMSLI
+139 KKNSSQMSII
-149 LLRSFFSPR
+149 LLKSFFTPR
-158 RDANNNYASVDGT
+158 RDANNNYASIDGS
-171 KEIESIK
+171 KEIESLK
-178 EFSEKIIEND
+178 EFSEKINESD

-207 STIVGAITVFLLFSI
+207 STIVGAIAVFLLFSI

-247 LDVSDKKDQ
+247 LDTSDKKEN
-256 AFYSWLQN
+256 AFSTWLQT

-302 GLKEDPMRLAYLKV
+302 GLKEDPMRLMYLKV

-321 LLKFAKDLPGFIKK
+321 LLKFAKDLPSFVKG
-335 VIGIKED
+335 VIGVKD
-342 NKELATK
+342 NDKDLAAT
-349 IGGIV
+349 IGGVV
-354 GGVTGTAF
+354 GGVTGTAL

-376 ALTGAVAGARTGYV
+376 ALSGAVAGARTGFA

-400 ETYRAGGS
+400 ETYRAGGT

-422 RSIADVIQSKA
+422 RSLTDLIQDKA
-433 TGLQKAG
+433 AGLQKAG
-440 IDRKYNVTKWH
+440 IDRKYNATQWH
-451 LAQAKKNMDNAKVE
+451 LEQAKKNMKNAQVE
-465 MTTAQT
+465 MIAAQT
-471 NQAQAKMTY
+471 NQAQAKMNY
-480 DEIVATHPND
+480 DELLTAHPND
-490 TVGIGIA
+490 VVGIGMA
-497 RAELDRTTTISE
+497 RAELDRTSTITDKKSE
-509 QKSKE
+509 E
-514 FDNAKKNFE
+514 YENAKKNYE
-523 EINEYI
+523 EISAYI
-529 GTKDTIYSK
+529 GKKDSFVDKYRSTKSSGDK
-538 YKDNRPKDE
+538 A
-547 KVTLTDRARSVINQ
+547 TLGDRARSVINN
-561 TRVEDE
+561 TTVESE
-567 RDARIAKN
+567 RDKRIAKN
-575 DTKMQNLTTTNLV
+575 DIKMQKLTDNNLDN
-588 DKNRGFDPNKR
+588 DRGFDPNKR

>member
-25 IEFITQGIFDLSSL
+25 IEFVTQGIFDLSSL

-71 LMFEPDKVL
+71 LMFDPDKVL
-80 DSKKGVAK
+80 DSKKGVRK
-88 IFRNVFIVIIVIM
+88 IFTNVFIVIIIIM
-101 LLPTG
+101 LLPTA
-106 FNLLYKAQK
+106 FNILYRAQK

-125 FAEEKTTSNVDETV
+125 FAEEKTSNNVDETV
-139 KKNSSKMSLI
+139 KKNSNQMSLI

-158 RDANNNYASVDGT
+158 RDPNNNYASVDGT

-239 APIPVISL
+239 APIPVLSL
-247 LDVSDKKDQ
+247 LDISDKKDQ
-256 AFYSWLQN
+256 AFYSWLRT

-279 YIVLYFINALSTDK
+279 YIVLYFINALATDK

-321 LLKFAKDLPGFIKK
+321 LLKFAKDIPGFVKSI
-335 VIGIKED
+335 IGVKDD
-342 NKELATK
+342 NKELSAT

-354 GGVTGTAF
+354 GGMTGTAL

-376 ALTGAVAGARTGYV
+376 ALTGAVAGARTGYT
-390 NGQKGGSTMA
+390 NGKKGTSTLEA
-400 ETYRAGGS
+400 YKSGGS

-422 RSIADVIQSKA
+422 RSITDVIQDKA
-433 TGLQKAG
+433 SSIQKSSVQ
-440 IDRKYNVTKWH
+440 RKYNATQWH
-451 LAQAKKNMDNAKVE
+451 LEQAKKNMKNAEVE
-465 MTTAQT
+465 MTNAQT
-471 NQAQAKMTY
+471 RQAQAKLNY
-480 DEIVATHPND
+480 EQIVSTHPND

-497 RAELDRTTTISE
+497 KAELDRTTTVSD
-509 QKSKE
+509 QKAVE
-514 FDNAKKNFE
+514 YENAKKNFE
-523 EINEYI
+523 EIKTYI
-529 GTKDTIYSK
+529 DPKETFIEK
-538 YKDNRPKDE
+538 YRDNRPEQE
-547 KVTLTDRARSVINQ
+547 KTTVVDKARSVVNQ
-561 TRVEDE
+561 TTVEQE
-567 RDARIAKN
+567 RDARIARK
-575 DTKMQNLTTTNLV
+575 DTKMQTLTTHNLTE
-588 DKNRGFDPNKR
+588 KNRGFDPNKR

>member
-25 IEFITQGIFDLSSL
+25 IEFVTQGIFDLSSL

-71 LMFEPDKVL
+71 LMFDPDKVL
-80 DSKKGVAK
+80 DSKKGVRK
-88 IFRNVFIVIIVIM
+88 IFTNVFIVIIIIM
-101 LLPTG
+101 LLPTA
-106 FNLLYKAQK
+106 FNILYRAQK

-125 FAEEKTTSNVDETV
+125 FAEEKTSNNVDETV
-139 KKNSSKMSLI
+139 KKNSNQMSLI

-158 RDANNNYASVDGT
+158 RDPNNNYASVDGT

-239 APIPVISL
+239 APIPVLSL
-247 LDVSDKKDQ
+247 LDTSDKKDQ
-256 AFYSWLQN
+256 AFYSWLRT

-279 YIVLYFINALSTDK
+279 YIVLYFINALATDK

-302 GLKEDPMRLAYLKV
+302 GLKEDPIRLAYLKV

-321 LLKFAKDLPGFIKK
+321 LLKFAKDIPGFVKSI
-335 VIGIKED
+335 IGVKDD
-342 NKELATK
+342 NKELSAT

-354 GGVTGTAF
+354 GGVTGTAL

-376 ALTGAVAGARTGYV
+376 ALTGAVAGARTGYT
-390 NGQKGGSTMA
+390 NGKKGTSTLEA
-400 ETYRAGGS
+400 YKSGGS

-422 RSIADVIQSKA
+422 RSITDVIQDKA
-433 TGLQKAG
+433 SSIQKSSVQ
-440 IDRKYNVTKWH
+440 RKYNATQWH
-451 LAQAKKNMDNAKVE
+451 LEQAKKNMKNAEVE

-471 NQAQAKMTY
+471 RQAQAKLNY
-480 DEIVATHPND
+480 EQIVSTHPND

-497 RAELDRTTTISE
+497 KAELDRTTTVSD
-509 QKSKE
+509 QKAIE
-514 FDNAKKNFE
+514 YENAKKNFE
-523 EINEYI
+523 EIKTYI
-529 GTKDTIYSK
+529 DPKETFIEK
-538 YKDNRPKDE
+538 YRDNRPKEE
-547 KVTLTDRARSVINQ
+547 KTTVVDKARSVVNQ
-561 TRVEDE
+561 TTVEQE
-567 RDARIAKN
+567 RDARIARK
-575 DTKMQNLTTTNLV
+575 DTKMQTLTTHNLTE
-588 DKNRGFDPNKR
+588 KNRGFDPNKR

>member
-71 LMFEPDKVL
+71 LMFDPDKVL
-80 DSKKGVAK
+80 DSKKGVRK
-88 IFRNVFIVIIVIM
+88 IFTNVFIVIIIIM
-101 LLPTG
+101 LLPTA
-106 FNLLYKAQK
+106 FNILYRAQK

-125 FAEEKTTSNVDETV
+125 FAEEKTSNNVDETV
-139 KKNSSKMSLI
+139 KKNSNQMSLI

-239 APIPVISL
+239 APIPVLSL
-247 LDVSDKKDQ
+247 LDTSDKKDQ
-256 AFYSWLQN
+256 AFYSWLRT
-264 LISTFLDIFLSLGTI
+264 LTSTFLDIFLSLGTI
-279 YIVLYFINALSTDK
+279 YIVLYFINALATDK

-321 LLKFAKDLPGFIKK
+321 LLKFAKDIPGFVKSI
-335 VIGIKED
+335 IGVKDD
-342 NKELATK
+342 NKELSAT

-354 GGVTGTAF
+354 GGMTGTAL

-376 ALTGAVAGARTGYV
+376 ALTGAVAGARTGYT
-390 NGQKGGSTMA
+390 NGKKGTSTLEA
-400 ETYRAGGS
+400 YKSGGS

-422 RSIADVIQSKA
+422 RSITDVIQDKA
-433 TGLQKAG
+433 SSIQKSSVQ
-440 IDRKYNVTKWH
+440 RKYNATQWH
-451 LAQAKKNMDNAKVE
+451 LEQAKKNMKNAEVE

-471 NQAQAKMTY
+471 RQAQAKLNY
-480 DEIVATHPND
+480 EQIVSTHPND

-497 RAELDRTTTISE
+497 KAELDRTTTVSD
-509 QKSKE
+509 QKAVE
-514 FDNAKKNFE
+514 YENAKKNFE
-523 EINEYI
+523 EIKTYI
-529 GTKDTIYSK
+529 DPKETFIEK
-538 YKDNRPKDE
+538 YRDNRPKQE
-547 KVTLTDRARSVINQ
+547 KTTVVDKARSVVNQ
-561 TRVEDE
+561 TTVEQE
-567 RDARIAKN
+567 RDARIARK
-575 DTKMQNLTTTNLV
+575 DTKMQTLTTHNLTE
-588 DKNRGFDPNKR
+588 KNRGFDPNKR

>member
-71 LMFEPDKVL
+71 LMFDPDKVL
-80 DSKKGVAK
+80 DSKKGVRK
-88 IFRNVFIVIIVIM
+88 IFTNVFIVIIIIM
-101 LLPTG
+101 LLPTA
-106 FNLLYKAQK
+106 FNILYRAQK

-125 FAEEKTTSNVDETV
+125 FAEEKTSNNVDETV
-139 KKNSSKMSLI
+139 KKNSNQMSLI

-158 RDANNNYASVDGT
+158 RDPNNNYASVDGT

-239 APIPVISL
+239 APIPVLSL
-247 LDVSDKKDQ
+247 LDTSDKKDQ
-256 AFYSWLQN
+256 AFYSWLRT

-279 YIVLYFINALSTDK
+279 YIVLYFINALATDK

-321 LLKFAKDLPGFIKK
+321 LLKFAKDIPGFVKSI
-335 VIGIKED
+335 IGVKDD
-342 NKELATK
+342 NKELSST

-354 GGVTGTAF
+354 GGMTGTAL

-376 ALTGAVAGARTGYV
+376 ALTGAVAGARTGYT
-390 NGQKGGSTMA
+390 NGKKGTSTLEA
-400 ETYRAGGS
+400 YKSGGS

-422 RSIADVIQSKA
+422 RSITDVIQDKA
-433 TGLQKAG
+433 SSIQKSSVQ
-440 IDRKYNVTKWH
+440 RKYNATQWH
-451 LAQAKKNMDNAKVE
+451 LEQAKKNMKNAEVE

-471 NQAQAKMTY
+471 RQAQAKLNY
-480 DEIVATHPND
+480 EQIVSTHPND

-497 RAELDRTTTISE
+497 KAELDRTTTVSD
-509 QKSKE
+509 QKAVE
-514 FDNAKKNFE
+514 YENAKKNFE
-523 EINEYI
+523 EIKTYI
-529 GTKDTIYSK
+529 DPKETFIEK
-538 YKDNRPKDE
+538 YRDNRPKQE
-547 KVTLTDRARSVINQ
+547 KTTVVDKARSVVNQ
-561 TRVEDE
+561 TTVEQE
-567 RDARIAKN
+567 RDARITRK
-575 DTKMQNLTTTNLV
+575 DTKMQTLTTHNLTE
-588 DKNRGFDPNKR
+588 KNRGFDPNKR

>member
-1 MDKNIIIDAFRWIV
+1 MDKNIIIDAFRWII

-25 IEFITQGIFDLSSL
+25 IEFVTQGIFDLSSL

-71 LMFEPDKVL
+71 LMFDPDKVL
-80 DSKKGVAK
+80 DSKKGVRK
-88 IFRNVFIVIIVIM
+88 IFTNVFIVIIIIM
-101 LLPTG
+101 LLPTA
-106 FNLLYKAQK
+106 FNILYRAQK

-125 FAEEKTTSNVDETV
+125 FAEEKTSNNVDETV
-139 KKNSSKMSLI
+139 KKNSNQMSLI

-158 RDANNNYASVDGT
+158 RDANNNYASIDGT

-239 APIPVISL
+239 APIPVLSL
-247 LDVSDKKDQ
+247 LDTSDKKDQ
-256 AFYSWLQN
+256 AFYSWLRT

-279 YIVLYFINALSTDK
+279 YIVLYFINALATDK

-321 LLKFAKDLPGFIKK
+321 LLKFAKDIPGFVKSI
-335 VIGIKED
+335 IGIKDD
-342 NKELATK
+342 NKELSAT

-354 GGVTGTAF
+354 GGMTGTAL

-376 ALTGAVAGARTGYV
+376 ALTGAVAGARTGYA
-390 NGQKGGSTMA
+390 NGKKGTSTLEA
-400 ETYRAGGS
+400 YKSGGS

-422 RSIADVIQSKA
+422 RSITDVIQDKA
-433 TGLQKAG
+433 SSIQKSSVQ
-440 IDRKYNVTKWH
+440 RKYNATQWH
-451 LAQAKKNMDNAKVE
+451 LEQAKKNMKNAEVE

-471 NQAQAKMTY
+471 RQAQAKLNY
-480 DEIVATHPND
+480 EQIVSTHPND

-497 RAELDRTTTISE
+497 KAELDRTTTVSN
-509 QKSKE
+509 QKALE
-514 FDNAKKNFE
+514 YENAKKNFE
-523 EINEYI
+523 EIKTYI
-529 GTKDTIYSK
+529 DPKETFIERYR
-538 YKDNRPKDE
+538 DNRPEQE
-547 KVTLTDRARSVINQ
+547 KTTVVDKARSVVNQ
-561 TRVEDE
+561 TTVEQE
-567 RDARIAKN
+567 RDARIARK
-575 DTKMQNLTTTNLV
+575 DTKMQTLTTHNLT

>member
-25 IEFITQGIFDLSSL
+25 IEFVTQGIFDLSSL

-71 LMFEPDKVL
+71 LMFDPDKVL
-80 DSKKGVAK
+80 DSKKGVRK
-88 IFRNVFIVIIVIM
+88 IFTNVFIVIIIIM
-101 LLPTG
+101 LLPTA
-106 FNLLYKAQK
+106 FNILYRAQK

-125 FAEEKTTSNVDETV
+125 FAEEKTSNNVDETV
-139 KKNSSKMSLI
+139 KKNSNQMSLI

-158 RDANNNYASVDGT
+158 RDPNNNYASVDGT

-239 APIPVISL
+239 APIPVLSL
-247 LDVSDKKDQ
+247 LDTSDKKDQ
-256 AFYSWLQN
+256 AFYSWLKT
-264 LISTFLDIFLSLGTI
+264 LTSTFLDIFLSLGTI
-279 YIVLYFINALSTDK
+279 YIVLYFINALVTDK

-321 LLKFAKDLPGFIKK
+321 LLKFAKDIPGFVKSI
-335 VIGIKED
+335 IGVKDD
-342 NKELATK
+342 NKELSAT

-354 GGVTGTAF
+354 GGMTGTAL

-376 ALTGAVAGARTGYV
+376 ALTGAVAGARTGYT
-390 NGQKGGSTMA
+390 NGKKGTSTLEA
-400 ETYRAGGS
+400 YKSGGS

-422 RSIADVIQSKA
+422 RSITDVIQDKA
-433 TGLQKAG
+433 SSIQKSSVQ
-440 IDRKYNVTKWH
+440 RKYNATQWH
-451 LAQAKKNMDNAKVE
+451 LEQAKKNMKNAEVE

-471 NQAQAKMTY
+471 RQAQAKLNY
-480 DEIVATHPND
+480 EQIVSTHPND

-497 RAELDRTTTISE
+497 KAELDRTTTVSD
-509 QKSKE
+509 QKAVE
-514 FDNAKKNFE
+514 YENAKKNFE
-523 EINEYI
+523 EIKTYI
-529 GTKDTIYSK
+529 DPKETFIEK
-538 YKDNRPKDE
+538 YRDNRPKQE
-547 KVTLTDRARSVINQ
+547 KTTVVDKARSVVNQ
-561 TRVEDE
+561 TTVEQE
-567 RDARIAKN
+567 RDARIARK
-575 DTKMQNLTTTNLV
+575 DTKMQTLTTHNLTE
-588 DKNRGFDPNKR
+588 KNRGFDPNKR

>member
-125 FAEEKTTSNVDETV
+125 FAEEKTTNNVDETV
-139 KKNSSKMSLI
+139 RKNSSQMSII
-149 LLRSFFSPR
+149 LLKSFFTPR
-158 RDANNNYASVDGT
+158 RDANNNYASIDGS
-171 KEIESIK
+171 KEIESLK
-178 EFSEKIIEND
+178 EFSEKINESD

-207 STIVGAITVFLLFSI
+207 STIVGAIAVFLLFSI

-247 LDVSDKKDQ
+247 LDTSDKKES
-256 AFYSWLQN
+256 AFSTWLQT

-302 GLKEDPMRLAYLKV
+302 GLKEDPMRLMYLKV

-321 LLKFAKDLPGFIKK
+321 LLKFAKDLPSFIKG
-335 VIGIKED
+335 VIGIKD
-342 NKELATK
+342 NDKDLAAT
-349 IGGIV
+349 IGGVV
-354 GGVTGTAF
+354 GGVTGTAL

-376 ALTGAVAGARTGYV
+376 ALSGAVAGARTGYA

-400 ETYRAGGS
+400 ETYRAGGT

-422 RSIADVIQSKA
+422 RSLTDLIQDKA
-433 TGLQKAG
+433 SGLQKAG
-440 IDRKYNVTKWH
+440 IDRKYNATQWH
-451 LAQAKKNMDNAKVE
+451 LEQAKKNMKNAQVE
-465 MTTAQT
+465 MIAAQT
-471 NQAQAKMTY
+471 NQAQAKMNY
-480 DEIVATHPND
+480 DELLTAHPND
-490 TVGIGIA
+490 VVGIGMA
-497 RAELDRTTTISE
+497 RAELDRTSTITDKKSE
-509 QKSKE
+509 E
-514 FDNAKKNFE
+514 YENAKKNYE
-523 EINEYI
+523 EISAYI
-529 GTKDTIYSK
+529 GKKDSFVDKYRSTKSSGDK
-538 YKDNRPKDE
+538 A
-547 KVTLTDRARSVINQ
+547 TLGDRARSVINN
-561 TRVEDE
+561 TTVESE
-567 RDARIAKN
+567 RDKRIAKN
-575 DTKMQNLTTTNLV
+575 DIKMQELTDKNLDN
-588 DKNRGFDPNKR
+588 NRGFDPNKR